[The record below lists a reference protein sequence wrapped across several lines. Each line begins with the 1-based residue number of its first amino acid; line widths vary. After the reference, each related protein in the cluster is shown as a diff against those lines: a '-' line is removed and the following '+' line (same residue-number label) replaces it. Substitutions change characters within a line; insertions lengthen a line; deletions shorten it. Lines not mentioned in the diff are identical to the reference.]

1 MMGAVFSI
9 LIVLVVLIVV
19 IVAYG
24 IGCYNRFV
32 EARNAFKNAFSQIE
46 VQLVR
51 RYDLI
56 PNLLESVK
64 AYLKHENETLTQV
77 TEARNIAAQGLKK
90 AAASPG
96 DPARM
101 SQLMQANGALNS
113 ALSRLML
120 VVEAYP
126 ELKANE
132 TIAQFSKEL
141 ANTENLIAAERK
153 IYNDSAMHYN
163 TITQVFPANIVAG
176 LFHFGQAAF
185 LEAPAEK
192 KEAPKVSFN

>member
-1 MMGAVFSI
+1 MAEMLFAILVI
-9 LIVLVVLIVV
+9 LIVLAVVV
-19 IVAYG
+19 VAYG
-24 IGCYNRFV
+24 IGCYNRFI
-32 EARNAFKNAFSQIE
+32 EARNEFAFSQIE
-46 VQLVR
+46 VQLIR

-77 TEARNIAAQGLKK
+77 TEARSMAMQGLKE

-96 DPARM
+96 NASLM
-101 SQLMQANGALNS
+101 NQLAQADGALNAS
-113 ALSRLML
+113 IGRLML

-141 ANTENLIAAERK
+141 ANTENLIAAERQV
-153 IYNDSAMHYN
+153 YNDNVMYYN
-163 TITQVFPANIVAG
+163 TMTQVFPANIVAG
-176 LFHFGQAAF
+176 LFRFGSAAF
-185 LEAPAEK
+185 MEAAPEK
-192 KEAPKVSFN
+192 KEAPKVKF